1 MTSIARVWLWTSLAL
16 GPAAAFGQAAGMP
29 WVVQDDESRRIEL
42 AAPAQRI
49 VSLSAGATAMLAA
62 AGAGARVVGTVVASG
77 DPGATAHIL
86 ALHPDVVIAS
96 TGGLGPTLP
105 AGLEGAGVAIY
116 RHRLARLDDVPAAI
130 ERFGRL
136 AGTQPQ
142 AAAAAQGLRTRIA
155 TLRAAHAAAPPRT
168 LLVQLADQPIFT
180 MGAGQL
186 LSDIIGACGYRNAFA
201 ELAGAAPVVGVE
213 AVLARDPDVILAVS
227 DAPAL
232 GNEWLAR
239 WRGMPQLRAV
249 RFGQLVLF
257 SDARLSRMGPD
268 LIAAAEA
275 LCQQLAAPRA
285 RPLVLPPH

>member
-1 MTSIARVWLWTSLAL
+1 MTSTARAWLWIGLAL
-16 GPAAAFGQAAGMP
+16 APAAAWGQAAGMP

-49 VSLSAGATAMLAA
+49 VSLSAGATAMLVA
-62 AGAGARVVGTVVASG
+62 AGAGARVVGTIAMSADPTAAARIFALRPDVVVAS
-77 DPGATAHIL
+77 
-86 ALHPDVVIAS
+86 S
-96 TGGLGPTLP
+96 GGLAPALP
-105 AGLEGAGVAIY
+105 DGLEASGLAIY

-155 TLRAAHAAAPPRT
+155 TLRAAHASAAPRT
-168 LLVQLADQPIFT
+168 LLVQLSDQPIFT
-180 MGAGQL
+180 VGGGQL
-186 LSDIIGACGYRNAFA
+186 LSDIVGACGYRNAFA
-201 ELAGAAPVVGVE
+201 ELAGAAPVVAVE
-213 AVLARDPDVILAVS
+213 AVLERDPDAILAVS

-239 WRGMPQLRAV
+239 WRAMPQLRAV

-257 SDARLSRMGPD
+257 SDARLSRLGPD
-268 LIAAAEA
+268 VIAAAES

-285 RPLVLPPH
+285 RPLLLPPH